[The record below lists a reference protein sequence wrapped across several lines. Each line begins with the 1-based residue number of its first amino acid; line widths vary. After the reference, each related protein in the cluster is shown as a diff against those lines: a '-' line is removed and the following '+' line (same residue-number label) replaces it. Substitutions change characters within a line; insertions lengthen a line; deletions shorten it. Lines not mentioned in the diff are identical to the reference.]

1 MPNVTINSL
10 LPSLPHSHAQSDMT
24 ATNCDSS
31 EVTVPCLVVLVVVGV
46 CVSPFGNFL
55 LSFLFIFFHLR
66 EPVNQCVIPGLPD
79 DLALRCLAKLSHG
92 HHGVLETVSTKWRD
106 LIRSSDFA
114 NFKARE
120 GWCGNWLFVLT
131 ECSSNEWVAYDP
143 EADIWHPL
151 PKIPTTHA
159 DRKHVGFSCFDPY
172 RKKWSRVASMRTPRS
187 HFACSVISGKVYVA
201 GGLNLSCTRG
211 LALAEVYD
219 PLTDKWEELPPMLN
233 PQMNCLG
240 LSYKGKF
247 YVLSDR
253 VGLPDQKTS
262 EVLSP
267 ADRNWCTV
275 EDIWPFSREMQFA
288 AQVIR
293 DDRVYT
299 VVDLGESLIKTRY
312 TDKGEWHNVG
322 SVPSVI
328 LPDHPRPLE
337 AFGYGF
343 ASLRHELY
351 IVGGKVLKWE
361 ESGAGRFDIVKL
373 GLVRVCDPS
382 AMPLTWREI
391 RPMCGSAYGSIVG
404 CASLEEKY

>member
-1 MPNVTINSL
+1 M
-10 LPSLPHSHAQSDMT
+10 
-24 ATNCDSS
+24 
-31 EVTVPCLVVLVVVGV
+31 
-46 CVSPFGNFL
+46 
-55 LSFLFIFFHLR
+55 

-114 NFKARE
+114 SFKARE

-131 ECSSNEWVAYDP
+131 EGSSNEWVAYDP

-159 DRKHVGFSCFDPY
+159 DCKHVGFSCVSVCNRFLVIGGSYVPHDPVFPHQKPSRTNEVMQFDPY
-172 RKKWSRVASMRTPRS
+172 RKKWSHVASMRTPRS
-187 HFACSVISGKVYVA
+187 QFACSVISGKVYVA
-201 GGLNLSCTRG
+201 GGFNLSCTRG

-253 VGLPDQKTS
+253 VGLPDEKTS

-288 AQVIR
+288 AQVIG

-312 TDKGEWHNVG
+312 TDKGEWYNVG
-322 SVPSVI
+322 IVPSVI

-337 AFGYGF
+337 AFSYGF
-343 ASLRHELY
+343 AALRHELY

-391 RPMCGSAYGSIVG
+391 KPMCGSAYGSIIG
-404 CASLEEKY
+404 CASLEERY